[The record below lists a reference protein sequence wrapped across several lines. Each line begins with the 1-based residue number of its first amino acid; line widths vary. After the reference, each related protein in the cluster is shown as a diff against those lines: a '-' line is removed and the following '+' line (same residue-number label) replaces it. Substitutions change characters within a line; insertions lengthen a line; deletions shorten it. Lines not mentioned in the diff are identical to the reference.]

1 MRIKCW
7 IAAVLFMLSLC
18 SVCFAQ
24 EKVAALNDDI
34 RGVEAFMEAFN
45 QKAELYGR
53 PVRLVST
60 GFIGG
65 DAKQAYYSV
74 KDNAKHWHMPLSVGT
89 FGDDP
94 RIKRLQLTIHIK
106 GPYDGADKEQELL
119 GEFSLCF
126 DTLLLSLTALGVPLD
141 DARAHLQAVIMR
153 SVDIPVHN
161 LHQGQPARE
170 EFLHDG
176 KRFVILVDHLTSES
190 LRGAYH
196 PFLSVDINAY
206 ER

>member
-18 SVCFAQ
+18 SVCSAQ
-24 EKVAALNDDI
+24 DKVAALNNEI
-34 RGVEAFMEAFN
+34 LGVEAFMEAFN
-45 QKAELYGR
+45 QQAELYGR
-53 PVRLVST
+53 PVRLLST

-65 DAKQAYYSV
+65 DAQKAYYSV
-74 KDNAKHWHMPLSVGT
+74 KDNAPRWHTPLSVGT
-89 FGDDP
+89 LGDDP
-94 RIKRLQLTIHIK
+94 RIKRLHLLITIK
-106 GPYDGADKEQELL
+106 GPYDSADKEPALL
-119 GEFSLCF
+119 EEFSWCF
-126 DTLLLSLTALGVPLD
+126 DTLLFSLTALGVPLD
-141 DARAHLQAVIMR
+141 DAKAHLQAAILR

-161 LHQGQPARE
+161 LHQGQPARD

-176 KRFVILVDHLTSES
+176 KRFVILVDHLASES